1 MLCAPLAA
9 KAEVNPEYPDG
20 NPVAKDLRL
29 SPLPEEE
36 VTRRRTAPREELKVE
51 KWYKQGGSTASGD
64 SVRTRMACNR
74 HGDAQIFTD
83 SCDTDILGLNERDI
97 DTDEDS
103 QHGKLRSPVCPVGR
117 GGDDSDATDDGSSP
131 TRHLHKLASKS
142 ERYAR
147 RSQLQRHKLTRD
159 IPVTWTAPPRVLC
172 VTRRH
177 LRKGKYV
184 DFLGEYHLDLIQEN
198 GGAAI
203 MLPRT
208 ALTAPALAEY
218 LPMDGLLVVEGND
231 ISDEIL
237 SRYGCCIPRRLDGED
252 AMKWASDTEFDVSK
266 DELEF
271 ALMRL
276 ALDAGCPIL
285 SLCRGSQM
293 LNVLRGGTLIGD
305 IEKEVPGAVVH
316 LKDASGPSYDSHRH
330 PIRVLPGTPLA
341 SWFEKSLVDTDEL
354 HVNSYHHQGV
364 QTLGKGLKPM
374 AYAPDGVLE
383 GFYDSRYNPS
393 NGRFVIGLQF
403 HPERMMGDY
412 PGCKIVYEAKSMD
425 QVGELIS
432 RGPEEIDGTE
442 TAGSAAITDCGDL
455 NDNFAATCATVVP
468 LSEEK
473 LRDVPGHEK
482 QRVY

>member
-1 MLCAPLAA
+1 
-9 KAEVNPEYPDG
+9 
-20 NPVAKDLRL
+20 
-29 SPLPEEE
+29 
-36 VTRRRTAPREELKVE
+36 
-51 KWYKQGGSTASGD
+51 
-64 SVRTRMACNR
+64 MAYSR
-74 HGDAQIFTD
+74 HRDAQIFTD
-83 SCDTDILGLNERDI
+83 SCSDTDIMGLNERDI

-103 QHGKLRSPVCPVGR
+103 QHSRRCSPVCPVGR

-131 TRHLHKLASKS
+131 PSMHLHKLPRKR

-147 RSQLQRHKLTRD
+147 GSQLQRYKLTRD

-237 SRYGCCIPRRLDGED
+237 NKYGCCLPRRLDGED
-252 AMKWASDTEFDVSK
+252 AMKWASDTEIDVSK

-276 ALDAGCPIL
+276 ANDAGCPIL

-305 IEKEVPGAVVH
+305 IEKEIPNAVVH
-316 LKDASGPSYDSHRH
+316 LKDASDPAYDSHRH
-330 PIRVLPGTPLA
+330 PITVLPDTPLA
-341 SWFEKSLVDTDEL
+341 SWFEKSLVDTDVL

-393 NGRFVIGLQF
+393 KGRFMIGLQF

-412 PGCKIVYEAKSMD
+412 PGCKIVYQD
-425 QVGELIS
+425 FL
-432 RGPEEIDGTE
+432 
-442 TAGSAAITDCGDL
+442 TACK
-455 NDNFAATCATVVP
+455 NFRNSV
-468 LSEEK
+468 
-473 LRDVPGHEK
+473 
-482 QRVY
+482 